1 MKKEILSVH
10 GNPDQHWVG
19 DGFPVRTLFSYGA
32 EARLV
37 SPFLL
42 FDFAGPAVFTAGTT
56 PRGVAAHPHR
66 GFETVTIVY
75 EGEVSHRDSTGQGGT
90 IGPGDVQWM
99 TAASG
104 ILHEEFH
111 SPAFTRSGGSLRMV
125 QLWVNLPAEQ
135 KMNQPGYQSILDAQI
150 KSVELPDGAGRARV
164 IAGTFNGTRGPAHTF
179 TPINVWDLRLTAGK
193 PVSLDLAEGH
203 TAILIVLSGAVRIE
217 SEHLVGEAQMALLS
231 REGRGTT
238 VTAEEDAI
246 LLVLTGEPIDEPVV
260 GHGPFVMNSQTEIHQ
275 AIADFNDGRF
285 GQMPDSTAE
294 RT

>member
-1 MKKEILSVH
+1 MKKKILSVR
-10 GNPDQHWVG
+10 GNPNQHWVG

-32 EARLV
+32 EARAV

-42 FDFAGPAVFTAGTT
+42 LDFAGPAIFPPGIT
-56 PRGVAAHPHR
+56 PRGVGAHPHR

-99 TAASG
+99 TAAGG

-111 SPAFTRSGGSLRMV
+111 SPAYTRSGGPFRMV
-125 QLWVNLPAEQ
+125 QLWVNLPAKH
-135 KMNQPGYQSILDAQI
+135 KMSQPGYQAILDGQI

-164 IAGTFNGTRGPAHTF
+164 IAGTFNGTRGPARTC

-193 PVSLDLAEGH
+193 PVSLDLSEGH
-203 TAILIVLSGAVRIE
+203 TAILVVLSGAVRIE
-217 SEHLVGEAQMALLS
+217 SGQLAGEAQMAILS
-231 REGRGTT
+231 REGRSLT
-238 VTAEEDAI
+238 VTADEDAT

-275 AIADFNDGRF
+275 AINDFNNGRF
-285 GQMPDSTAE
+285 GRMPESIAE